1 MFHDQ
6 RIPNPQGIRLDVL
19 IPLFASRGERAE
31 QKHCPFI
38 ANKNVR
44 SILDN
49 LRRTAHGFVLLLKT
63 RTREAEQKQKPPA
76 SAATISVEISRYEFP
91 RHIEPVAGSRHLTN
105 LLAGCRIGLTDRS
118 LMLGG
123 L

>member
-6 RIPNPQGIRLDVL
+6 RIPKPQGIRLDVL

-76 SAATISVEISRYEFP
+76 SPPTTSVQISPSEIP
-91 RHIEPVAGSRHLTN
+91 RHTHPLPAPTHVPI
-105 LLAGCRIGLTDRS
+105 LLP
-118 LMLGG
+118 
-123 L
+123 